1 MNFTYTTFKSAHN
14 NLISKK
20 ESQIK
25 NLNIILLSVSFI
37 LITTLSLFA
46 QGPDTLWTKTY
57 GGPFPDYAGEVE
69 LTSDGGYIIA
79 GLASLGAGMGDC
91 YIVKTDSLG
100 DTLWTKTY
108 GGTNYDWSSSI
119 QQTLDGGYIIS
130 GATWSFGAGSEDVYL
145 IKTDALG
152 DTQWTK
158 TYGGDSTD
166 YGFAVRQTMDSGY
179 IIVGGTQSFGA
190 GLEDVYLIKTDSL
203 GNTQWTKTYGGNSTD
218 YGRSVQQT
226 SDNGYIIAGNTY
238 SFGEDSFNSFNVYLL
253 KTDENGDTLWSKIFG
268 GNNDDEGSSVQQ
280 TSDGGYIIG
289 GFTDSFGAGWYDV
302 YLIKTNEDGDTI
314 WTKTYGGSEED
325 HAYSVQETSNGE
337 FIIAGVTSSYGAGG
351 ADVFI
356 VRTDEDGIIKWT
368 KTIGGTSSDMGYS
381 VRETTDGGFVIAGW
395 TTTFGPGMEDYYLIR
410 LAPDVGI
417 GEGENEVQIR
427 KERLTVSPNPFATA
441 TRIQLLD
448 TCKGKEIIL
457 TIYDVSGRLV
467 KSVKLTTST
476 YQLGADL
483 VSGIY
488 FLKFAIGEHK
498 EIQKLIKIR

>member
-1 MNFTYTTFKSAHN
+1 MKEGCKKVLFTVAVVMFLLGS
-14 NLISKK
+14 NLY
-20 ESQIK
+20 
-25 NLNIILLSVSFI
+25 
-37 LITTLSLFA
+37 A
-46 QGPDTLWTKTY
+46 QAPDTLWTKTY

-108 GGTNYDWSSSI
+108 GDTNYDWCYSI
-119 QQTLDGGYIIS
+119 QQCEDLGYIIS
-130 GATWSFGAGSEDVYL
+130 GATWSFSADSQDLYL
-145 IKTDALG
+145 IKTDAIG
-152 DTQWTK
+152 DTIWTRIYGGIGEEFGASVRQTIDGGYIVVGK
-158 TYGGDSTD
+158 TTSYGAGMEDVWLLKTDEFGNIEWTQTYGG
-166 YGFAVRQTMDSGY
+166 
-179 IIVGGTQSFGA
+179 A
-190 GLEDVYLIKTDSL
+190 GPDIGV
-203 GNTQWTKTYGGNSTD
+203 
-218 YGRSVQQT
+218 SVQQT
-226 SDNGYIIAGNTY
+226 TDSGYVIAGYTA
-238 SFGEDSFNSFNVYLL
+238 SVDSFDSFNVYLL
-253 KTDENGDTLWSKIFG
+253 KTDENGDTLWTRTIG
-268 GNNDDEGSSVQQ
+268 ADRHDIGTTVQQ
-280 TSDGGYIIG
+280 TADGGFILAGYTYSYG
-289 GFTDSFGAGWYDV
+289 SGLTDI
-302 YLIKTNEDGDTI
+302 YLIKLDSSGDTI

-337 FIIAGVTSSYGAGG
+337 FIIAGVTSSYGVGG

-368 KTIGGTSSDMGYS
+368 KTIGGTSADMGYS

-395 TTTFGPGMEDYYLIR
+395 TRTFGLGMEDYYLIR

-417 GEGENEVQIR
+417 DEGENEVQIR
-427 KERLTVSPNPFATA
+427 KERLTVSSNPFAIA

-448 TCKGKEIIL
+448 ACKGKEIIL
-457 TIYDVSGRLV
+457 TVYDASGRLV

-498 EIQKLIKIR
+498 EIQKLIKIK